1 MVKVLNVREIGNQLL
16 VTMDDDTKTIVYP
29 TNVGLWIAGGI
40 TAITPPVDPPAGSL
54 INPWG
59 VGRGDPLDG
68 WESHASYSA
77 GGYDWSGGALSYG
90 GPIVAPGAGVL
101 HTSGGGAGFEYS
113 AGNISGAGL
122 RSILYLDTA
131 ANRKIAKSPTLMNGS
146 TYEADGPMVA
156 IVFQHQSAMGTDLQ
170 HYAQNETLGYVG
182 NSGNNVTHLH
192 VHGLD
197 AAGRRVDFFKFC

>member
-1 MVKVLNVREIGNQLL
+1 MSTPASIRPIGDSLL
-16 VTMDDDTKTIVYP
+16 VTMTDNTTFIAFP
-29 TNVGLWIAGGI
+29 TGGSLWFVKPI
-40 TAITPPVDPPAGSL
+40 TAAPPVDPPAGTL

-77 GGYDWSGGALSYG
+77 GGYDWSGAGFEYGAG
-90 GPIVAPGAGVL
+90 IVSPADGVL

-113 AGNISGAGL
+113 AGNLSGAGL

-131 ANRKIAKSPTLMNGS
+131 VPRKIAKSGTLMNGS
-146 TYEADGPMVA
+146 TYEAEGPMSA
-156 IVFQHQSAMGTDLQ
+156 IVFQHQSAFGTDLK
-170 HYAQNETLGYVG
+170 HYSQNEVLGFVG
-182 NSGNNVTHLH
+182 DSGNGVLHLH

-197 AAGRRVDFFKFC
+197 AAGNRVDFFKFC